1 MNNPRQYVRLL
12 VLAGALLLCALAL
25 PGVAHAEPV
34 MLSPTVT
41 NLGGGLFGY
50 NFTVMNNSTFNLS
63 AISLFSLPTAPNA
76 IQNPSAPIGFNV
88 FPDAAL
94 GRIDFVVA
102 NTGGVGAGTSLSG
115 FRFNS
120 PFLLSTVSFTAL
132 ALDANGNI
140 LATFTG
146 VTLIPNPPGAIPEP
160 ATMILLCTGIAGL
173 VASRRRRRIAEKRTG
188 DGEESHSAHTI

>member
-1 MNNPRQYVRLL
+1 MNNSRQYVRLL

-41 NLGGGLFGY
+41 NLGNGLFGY

-63 AISLFSLPTAPNA
+63 AISLFNLPTAPNA
-76 IQNPSAPIGFNV
+76 IQSPSAPIGFNA

-94 GRIDFVVA
+94 GRIDFVIA
-102 NTGGVGAGTSLSG
+102 NMGGVGAGTSLPG

-120 PFLLSTVSFTAL
+120 PLLLSTVSFTAL

-140 LATFTG
+140 LATFSG
-146 VTLIPNPPGAIPEP
+146 VTPIPNPIPEP
-160 ATMILLCTGIAGL
+160 ATMILLGTGIAGL
-173 VASRRRRRIAEKRTG
+173 VASRRRRMAEKKTG
-188 DGEESHSAHTI
+188 GGEELHPVHTP